1 MSPFYPRQ
9 SRAARSD
16 TETDSL
22 LASLLTDEPAID
34 ARHTID
40 STRRW
45 TVLSSASERHALD
58 QELIKYPELWE
69 GPFELTSKLLS
80 SMVAL
85 RSSDDVQMQEL
96 VDVVQN
102 LAESLE
108 EAAVAVEK
116 DSLQRL
122 YILGLLGVFFEALTE
137 LTWQLMQLSTELV
150 NWGGQLLVDLIWRD
164 QEQIKIAI
172 GVLER
177 LGERDS
183 AFASNLA
190 TNVAFSILARL
201 RREIDDPFAAL
212 DVHGSD
218 RLVSISTIFESCLT
232 LMLASSHEDAN
243 NIIQD
248 RFLKT
253 LSPFL
258 SLVLERTI
266 EDPSDEHVAEL
277 DIVST
282 KLYDLCDKALRDQA
296 F

>member
-122 YILGLLGVFFEALTE
+122 YILDC
-137 LTWQLMQLSTELV
+137 W
-150 NWGGQLLVDLIWRD
+150 
-164 QEQIKIAI
+164 
-172 GVLER
+172 
-177 LGERDS
+177 
-183 AFASNLA
+183 
-190 TNVAFSILARL
+190 
-201 RREIDDPFAAL
+201 
-212 DVHGSD
+212 
-218 RLVSISTIFESCLT
+218 ES
-232 LMLASSHEDAN
+232 SS
-243 NIIQD
+243 
-248 RFLKT
+248 
-253 LSPFL
+253 
-258 SLVLERTI
+258 
-266 EDPSDEHVAEL
+266 
-277 DIVST
+277 
-282 KLYDLCDKALRDQA
+282 KL
-296 F
+296 